1 MTAAPIDRPFDRPFD
16 PQCHSLLG
24 AAALAPL
31 AGPLGARL
39 SA

>member
-1 MTAAPIDRPFDRPFD
+1 MAAAPIDRPFD

-24 AAALAPL
+24 GAALA
-31 AGPLGARL
+31 PLGARL